1 MGRVTDKT
9 GRDADEFRTITE
21 GGRAFREPVLS
32 VRHRREM
39 LADLGEAVAAED
51 PWEVISRLYC
61 AGWSYRLIAQF
72 AGIGNE
78 DVREA
83 LVSNGQSLAGAV

>member
-1 MGRVTDKT
+1 MGDMTDKT
-9 GRDADEFRTITE
+9 GRDADEFRTVT
-21 GGRAFREPVLS
+21 GGGQTFREPVLS
-32 VRHRREM
+32 ARYRQEM
-39 LADLGEAVAAED
+39 LRDLGDAVAAED

-72 AGIGNE
+72 AGMGNE

-83 LVSNGQSLAGAV
+83 LLSNGRSLAGAV

>member
-9 GRDADEFRTITE
+9 GRDADEFRIITE
-21 GGRAFREPVLS
+21 GGRELREPVLS
-32 VRHRREM
+32 ARHRQEM
-39 LADLGEAVAAED
+39 LRDLGEAIATED